1 MSRIK
6 ATIAAAALA
15 LASALSA
22 GAADY
27 DLGAYLAKVEQ
38 ENLDL
43 KLARTETED
52 AKLAAAQAL
61 SALLPATAAQGG
73 YTRNLKDLEQSTA
86 VAADLDAA
94 AYGVAPFVYRE
105 VDKNFDNEYL
115 LALSVQQKLFSP
127 EAIARYAQAKKSREI
142 REASYELT
150 RRSVLAAA
158 KKLYAA
164 AQLASQSVD
173 AMAATER
180 TYAETYKNARKRF
193 NAGISTELDL
203 LLAESAWKN
212 KIPETAKA
220 DRGAREAMLALK
232 TLAGIPLDEPVV
244 LTEKNEDVPP
254 LPEARS
260 VDQVL
265 DARPDYR
272 ISELSK
278 EIADIARKAAFA
290 SFLPSVDG
298 SYTYAMGEYKGYVS
312 SGDSSEYSTAQL
324 GLKVTVPLFTG
335 GYRLALMK
343 QAKLAQEK
351 ADINIEK
358 KRIEIELNLL
368 SVELK
373 LKEAYRRIDSAL
385 AAESA
390 ASRASALAQ
399 TSFANGLATQLTVDN
414 ALTQQQAARLG
425 LYNARY
431 EYRAAYYDW
440 EIAVGEED

>member
-15 LASALSA
+15 LASAQSV

-38 ENLDL
+38 DNLDL

-61 SALLPATAAQGG
+61 SALLPAAAAQGG

-142 REASYELT
+142 RAASYELT

-158 KKLYAA
+158 KKLY
-164 AQLASQSVD
+164 
-173 AMAATER
+173 
-180 TYAETYKNARKRF
+180 ARKRF

-260 VDQVL
+260 VDQIL

-358 KRIEIELNLL
+358 KRNEIERNLL

-399 TSFANGLATQLTVDN
+399 PSFANGLATQRTVDN